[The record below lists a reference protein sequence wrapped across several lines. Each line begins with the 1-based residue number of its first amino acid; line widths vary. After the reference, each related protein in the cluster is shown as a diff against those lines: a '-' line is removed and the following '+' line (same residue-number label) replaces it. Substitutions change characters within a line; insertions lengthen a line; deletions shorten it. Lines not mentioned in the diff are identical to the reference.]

1 MHVGINLHPY
11 LEHLDVRSPEFDACV
26 RRAKTIDVD
35 LQITTLVAQRIR
47 LRELARHHDYSIKGT
62 SNNPFVGR
70 IVSSR
75 GARNPHVPE
84 RTLRLLRSGLLTLHP
99 QK

>member
-1 MHVGINLHPY
+1 MCVGVNLHPY
-11 LEHLDVRSPEFDACV
+11 LEHLRVRSPKFNDCV
-26 RRAKTIDVD
+26 RRVKAIDVD
-35 LQITTLVAQRIR
+35 LQITTVVAQRIR
-47 LRELARHHDYSIKGT
+47 LRELARHHDHSVKGT